1 MNVSDTSLTTTE
13 IVLLSLDSVLRRTK
27 KKCTFGELVKEC
39 FRAHP
44 AMFALTD
51 VPKWPDTLKLDRPLR
66 TLREKGYISGSPV
79 TYYTITNF
87 GYKVLNGL
95 REKSHSGL
103 TGPKIKATR
112 SPDLL
117 LLQQV
122 EKSEDFIRYSTT
134 KMQFRPSNMRIRELM
149 KFTLETPNRTVIN
162 YLKHLKNSA
171 IKSRLSEI
179 EDYLELYIEFLST
192 NKS

>member
-1 MNVSDTSLTTTE
+1 MNASHKSLTTTE
-13 IVLLSLDSVLRRTK
+13 IVLFCLDSVLRRTK
-27 KKCTFGELVKEC
+27 KKCTFGELIKEC
-39 FRAHP
+39 FRTHP
-44 AMFALTD
+44 ALFALTD

-87 GYKVLNGL
+87 GYKVLNSL
-95 REKSHSGL
+95 REMPQSGP
-103 TGPKIKATR
+103 TGLKLKATR

-117 LLQQV
+117 LLQQIN
-122 EKSEDFIRYSTT
+122 KSEDFIKYSAA
-134 KMQFRPSNMRIRELM
+134 KMQFIPNNMRIRELM
-149 KFTLETPNRTVIN
+149 KFTLETPNRTVVN

-171 IKSRLSEI
+171 VKSKFLEI
-179 EDYLELYIEFLST
+179 ADYLELYIKFLSV

>member
-1 MNVSDTSLTTTE
+1 MNVSDTSLSAIE
-13 IVLLSLDSVLRRTK
+13 IVLFCLDAVLRRTK

-39 FRAHP
+39 FRTHP
-44 AMFALTD
+44 TLFALTD
-51 VPKWPDTLKLDRPLR
+51 IPKWPDTLKLDRPLR

-95 REKSHSGL
+95 REKSYTGSTGL
-103 TGPKIKATR
+103 KIKATR

-117 LLQQV
+117 LLQQI
-122 EKSEDFIRYSTT
+122 EKSEDFIRYSTA
-134 KMQFRPSNMRIRELM
+134 KMQFNPNNMRIRELM
-149 KFTLETPNRTVIN
+149 KFTLETPSRTVIN

-171 IKSRLSEI
+171 VKNKLPEI
-179 EDYLELYIEFLST
+179 VDYLELYIRFLSI
-192 NKS
+192 NKT